1 MTRRVSRLA
10 AVVAMALPLVL
21 AGCGTGARDDQ
32 GSLPATTLH
41 AAKDVTDKDFDRGS
55 FHDPTRV
62 DNQWMPLEPGRQ
74 LLYVGYINDQDGRV
88 EHRVV
93 FTVTDLTKVID
104 GVPTVVIYDRDYNAG
119 ELTEAE
125 LAFQAQDDTGT
136 VWSLGEYPE
145 EWEEGKFTGAPDTW
159 IAGLAGAR
167 AGVLMRAEPRVGTSQ
182 YLQGWAPDIDFSD
195 TAKVYRR
202 GQRTCVP
209 VHCYDNVLVIDE
221 WNPSE
226 PDAHQHKFYA
236 PQVGNI
242 RADFAGTQE
251 KEKETLSL
259 VKVSRLDQRA
269 LAEIHEQALALDKR
283 AYTASKRLYRHTP
296 PAS

>member
-1 MTRRVSRLA
+1 
-10 AVVAMALPLVL
+10 MALPLVL
-21 AGCGTGARDDQ
+21 AGCGTSAREGQ
-32 GSLPATTLH
+32 GSSSPPATSLH
-41 AAKDVTDKDFDRGS
+41 AAKDVTDKDFDRGA
-55 FHDPTRV
+55 FHHPTRV
-62 DNQWMPLEPGRQ
+62 DNQWMPLQPGTQ
-74 LLYVGYINDQDGRV
+74 MVYSGYINDEDGRV

-93 FTVTDLTKVID
+93 FTVTDLTKAID
-104 GVPTVVIYDRDYNAG
+104 GVPTVVVYDRDYNG
-119 ELTEAE
+119 GKLTEAE

-167 AGVLMRAEPRVGTSQ
+167 AGVLMRADPRVGTAQ

-195 TAKVYRR
+195 TAKVYRS
-202 GQRTCVP
+202 GQRSCVP
-209 VHCYDNVLVIDE
+209 VRCYDHVLVTDE

-226 PDAHQHKFYA
+226 PDAHQHKLYA
-236 PQVGNI
+236 PGVGNI
-242 RADFAGTQE
+242 RADFGGTQE

-259 VKVSRLDQRA
+259 VKVSHLDRPG
-269 LAEIHEQALALDKR
+269 LAKVHAEALALDRR
-283 AYTASKRLYRHTP
+283 AYTASKRLYAHTP